1 MKILHIAECAGGVER
16 YLQMLLPRL
25 EKKGMKQYFICSRNY
40 DESLYCKIVDGVQQ
54 MDLTQSFSPLRVI
67 KKVRAIRREIKKVNP
82 DILYCHSSFA
92 GGLGRMAAIGL
103 HCKVVYNPHGWGPNA
118 TFFVTL
124 TMRTLQISPA
134 AVRGTNTARP
144 SIFAKPVPSAV

>member
-25 EKKGMKQYFICSRNY
+25 EKRGLKQFFICSKNY
-40 DESLYCKIVDGVQQ
+40 EKSQYEQMVDGVRQ
-54 MDLTQSFSPLRVI
+54 MDLKQTFSPLQVLKKVTAIRKVI
-67 KKVRAIRREIKKVNP
+67 KQIKP

-103 HCKVVYNPHGWGPNA
+103 HCKVVYNPHGWAFN
-118 TFFVTL
+118 
-124 TMRTLQISPA
+124 I
-134 AVRGTNTARP
+134 
-144 SIFAKPVPSAV
+144 K